1 MGGKITRLEK
11 IMRAI
16 KIIKQVDK
24 EYKYDMESMIYAF
37 ASKFLNENELRKVK
51 EEIAMTELGKML
63 IEDGIE
69 KGKATLLIKL
79 LEKKFEKIPNEYAKK
94 IEMLPDKTIEAIG
107 MDIFDI
113 NSVTE
118 LEKYFK

>member
-1 MGGKITRLEK
+1 
-11 IMRAI
+11 
-16 KIIKQVDK
+16 
-24 EYKYDMESMIYAF
+24 
-37 ASKFLNENELRKVK
+37 
-51 EEIAMTELGKML
+51 MTELGKML

-69 KGKATLLIKL
+69 KGIEKGKTALLIKL
-79 LEKKFEKIPNEYAKK
+79 LERKFEKIPNEYVEK
-94 IEMLPDKTIEAIG
+94 IKTLPDKTIESIG